1 MSISASASSPQLS
14 QPAQAAQASQ
24 ASQTAE
30 AVQPSRRELNKATT
44 REAIASA
51 ALNFLRAKDLN
62 SFTVDDVAAA
72 AGVSRRTFFNYFSS
86 VEAAVTSY
94 TQRYLDTV
102 IAAFEARPA
111 DESILESAQA
121 ALSAVGNTGDL
132 AILAE
137 TFSLTR
143 DPHLDRFQLQAWDE
157 CTSKIV
163 DVARERLPKDTTEL
177 YILALVGAIVGSCR
191 AAVQIWCQ
199 EWGADTSE
207 SSLATLRQ
215 HLDTTISLLRNG
227 F

>member
-1 MSISASASSPQLS
+1 MPSPDPHAPHDPL
-14 QPAQAAQASQ
+14 
-24 ASQTAE
+24 
-30 AVQPSRRELNKATT
+30 SRRELNKAAT

-51 ALNFLRAKDLN
+51 ALNFLRNQDMT

-102 IAAFEARPA
+102 ITEFMARPA
-111 DESILESAQA
+111 DESILEAAQA
-121 ALSAVGNTGDL
+121 ALSAVGNTADL

-137 TFSLTR
+137 IASLTQ
-143 DPHLDRFQLQAWDE
+143 DPHLSRFQLQAWDE
-157 CTSKIV
+157 CTMKIV
-163 DVARERLPKDTTEL
+163 EVARERLPADTSEL
-177 YILALVGAIVGSCR
+177 YILALVGAIMGSCR
-191 AAVQIWCQ
+191 AAVEIWCR
-199 EWGADTSE
+199 ECGFDTSE
-207 SSLATLRQ
+207 PSLAKLRQ

>member
-1 MSISASASSPQLS
+1 MPSPEPNAPQDPL
-14 QPAQAAQASQ
+14 
-24 ASQTAE
+24 
-30 AVQPSRRELNKATT
+30 SRRELNKAATH
-44 REAIASA
+44 EAIASA
-51 ALNFLRAKDLN
+51 ALNFLRNQEMN

-102 IAAFEARPA
+102 ITEFKARPA
-111 DESILESAQA
+111 QESILEAAQA
-121 ALSAVGNTGDL
+121 ALSAVGNTADL

-137 TFSLTR
+137 TVSLTQ
-143 DPHLDRFQLQAWDE
+143 DPHLERFQLQAWDE
-157 CTSKIV
+157 CTTKIA
-163 DVARERLPKDTTEL
+163 DVARDRLPADNSEL
-177 YILALVGAIVGSCR
+177 YILALVGAIMGSCR

-199 EWGADTSE
+199 EFGADTSE
-207 SSLATLRQ
+207 PSLAKLRK

>member
-1 MSISASASSPQLS
+1 MSISATTPPQQPSS
-14 QPAQAAQASQ
+14 QPSQ
-24 ASQTAE
+24 E
-30 AVQPSRRELNKATT
+30 PPSRRELNKVAT
-44 REAIASA
+44 REAIAAA
-51 ALNFLRAKDLN
+51 ALTFLRNQGLN

-102 IAAFEARPA
+102 IAEFIARPA
-111 DESILESAQA
+111 DESILQSAQA
-121 ALSAVGNTGDL
+121 ALSAVGDTSDL

-137 TFSLTR
+137 TFSLTQ
-143 DPHLDRFQLQAWDE
+143 DPHLGRFQLQAWDE
-157 CTSKIV
+157 CTIKIV
-163 DVARERLPKDTTEL
+163 NVARERLPADTSEL

-191 AAVQIWCQ
+191 AAVQIWYQ
-199 EWGADTSE
+199 ECGSDTSE
-207 SSLATLRQ
+207 PSLAKLRQ